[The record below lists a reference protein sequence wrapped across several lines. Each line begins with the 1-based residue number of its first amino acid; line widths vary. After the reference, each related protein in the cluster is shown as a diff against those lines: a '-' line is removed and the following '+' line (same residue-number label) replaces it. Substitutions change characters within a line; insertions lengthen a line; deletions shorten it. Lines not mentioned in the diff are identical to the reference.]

1 MDGGSCGGEKR
12 NSAGPRAG
20 FPPDWRCRLEFSSS
34 NHLFFTALRP
44 VCMQGS
50 MILLVWLLVMIAGAW

>member
-1 MDGGSCGGEKR
+1 M
-12 NSAGPRAG
+12 
-20 FPPDWRCRLEFSSS
+20 EFSSS

-50 MILLVWLLVMIAGAW
+50 MILLVWLLVMIAGARQVRRRDSRPPLAGLS